1 MATFHSSDFTT
12 VFEVPDTHQLQP
24 RALGLKKSPFQLY
37 FKKTYSTTNLL
48 KKINIIIDDAI
59 LRMIRQS
66 VEETKDNLKRSRF
79 KPLAKFTLKMREQG
93 YRWSTEKRKERFKT
107 SSKRPLHQT
116 GDLLRSIKVNKPN
129 KSFDINAYG
138 IIQNKGFTSQTIDR
152 YMNVKW
158 VDVPPRTFISLPK
171 QSTSMSLLKFGKTK
185 FIKIKP
191 IRKIFSS
198 KLRKAFKAT
207 KKTGWTALPTYKP

>member
-1 MATFHSSDFTT
+1 MATFDSRDKTFTFT
-12 VFEVPDTHQLQP
+12 VPDTHQLQP
-24 RALGLKKSPFQLY
+24 RALSLKKSPFQL
-37 FKKTYSTTNLL
+37 FFRKTYSTTNLL
-48 KKINIIIDDAI
+48 KKINLIIDDAI
-59 LRMIRQS
+59 LRMIRKS
-66 VEETKDNLKRSRF
+66 VDETKDNLKKSRF
-79 KPLAKFTLKMREQG
+79 RPLAKFTLKMREQG

-116 GDLLRSIKVNKPN
+116 GDLLRSIKVNKAN
-129 KSFDINAYG
+129 KSLDINAYG

-185 FIKIKP
+185 FIRIKP
-191 IRKIFSS
+191 IRKIFNR

-207 KKTGWTALPTYKP
+207 KNTGWTAQPKYKP